1 MGKMLRYENEINKNF
16 NKTRKNI
23 LNMYGS
29 EALQFFDPLKRAL
42 KINFESFYTN
52 CNCFLMVLNHCHE
65 YKQVSWSIKNAK
77 NEANNWIKAE
87 IVSCDGRYM
96 TYKSSTVKQRVKSL
110 PETIIIIG
118 DQLKPQENIP
128 DYLKIYEESN
138 LFILVLITLLIS
150 GLDYSMSPFRFCS
163 SNWLNYDGLA
173 SIKNKSCEK
182 TYYFK

>member
-1 MGKMLRYENEINKNF
+1 
-16 NKTRKNI
+16 
-23 LNMYGS
+23 
-29 EALQFFDPLKRAL
+29 
-42 KINFESFYTN
+42 
-52 CNCFLMVLNHCHE
+52 
-65 YKQVSWSIKNAK
+65 
-77 NEANNWIKAE
+77 
-87 IVSCDGRYM
+87 M

-110 PETIIIIG
+110 LETIIIIG

-182 TYYFK
+182 TYYFKQWKARIFNIHEKKSLMNVKYNVLQRKLK

>member
-1 MGKMLRYENEINKNF
+1 
-16 NKTRKNI
+16 
-23 LNMYGS
+23 
-29 EALQFFDPLKRAL
+29 
-42 KINFESFYTN
+42 
-52 CNCFLMVLNHCHE
+52 
-65 YKQVSWSIKNAK
+65 
-77 NEANNWIKAE
+77 
-87 IVSCDGRYM
+87 M

-110 PETIIIIG
+110 LETIIIIG

-138 LFILVLITLLIS
+138 LFMLVLVTLLIS

-182 TYYFK
+182 TYYFKQWKARIFNIREKKKFNERKMECPPKKIKMNIDGDFPQLNKKELNR